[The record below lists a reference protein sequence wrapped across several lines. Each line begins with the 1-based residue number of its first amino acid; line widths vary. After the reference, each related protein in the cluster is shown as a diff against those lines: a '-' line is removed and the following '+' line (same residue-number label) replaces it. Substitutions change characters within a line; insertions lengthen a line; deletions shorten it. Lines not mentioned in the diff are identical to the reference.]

1 VSRAGFEASRIDI
14 PHSLRRSFL
23 PMQLLHTILIMLF
36 VVSGTRISAQFI
48 PLPLP
53 LLQILIGAL
62 LAMPVLGLHV
72 RLEPEL
78 FLLLFIPPL
87 LFVDGWRMPKGQFRK
102 LRTPILLLA
111 FALVFFTILG
121 AGYFIHWLLPQ
132 VPLAACFALAAVLS
146 PTDAVAVSAIAHG
159 RLPGTLNNLLQ
170 GEALM
175 NDASGLVAFKF
186 AVGATLTGVFSIGDA
201 SLQFVL
207 VAVGGLLVGVA
218 LSYLLG
224 RLRGWMIAR
233 GWEDPAPHVLLLLLL
248 PFAAY
253 VAAEHLGLSGILSAV
268 AAGMMQ
274 SRLDLL
280 PRQTTTR
287 LLNRSVW
294 TLLEFTFNGLIFLL
308 LGLQLPDILE
318 AALAGHD
325 DPWFY
330 GLWALGCVAAIYAVL
345 MLLRFIWVYGYWRS
359 SGAFRRWRGRPT
371 RFAGQSRI
379 ALSSVLTLGGVRGA
393 VTLAGVMSLPLV
405 LNNGEAF
412 PERDLLILIAAGVIL
427 LSLLMASAALPRILP
442 LVPQDN
448 AALREQEL
456 NQHRTK
462 VLESAIRYL
471 ESVEDEPAVDAESA
485 IAQVEIKAKLMSEYH
500 DLLLRSREVDDA
512 REQQREMDRLEYRLR
527 LQALRVQRL
536 ELYRMRKE
544 DELDDDVLA
553 EILRDLDIAE
563 ARLHKG

>member
-1 VSRAGFEASRIDI
+1 
-14 PHSLRRSFL
+14 
-23 PMQLLHTILIMLF
+23 MQLLYTILIMLL
-36 VVSGTRISAQFI
+36 VVSGTRITAQFI
-48 PLPLP
+48 PVPLP

-62 LAMPVLGLHV
+62 LAIPVLGLHV

-87 LFVDGWRMPKGQFRK
+87 LFVDGWRMPKGQFRQ

-146 PTDAVAVSAIAHG
+146 PTDAVAVSAITHG
-159 RLPGTLNNLLQ
+159 RLPATLNNLLQ

-186 AVGATLTGVFSIGDA
+186 AVAATLTGVFSFGDA

-224 RLRGWMIAR
+224 RLRAWMIGR

-287 LLNRSVW
+287 MLNRSVW

-308 LGLQLPDILE
+308 LGLQLPDILG
-318 AALAGHD
+318 AALGSHD
-325 DPWFY
+325 DSWSFA
-330 GLWALGCVAAIYAVL
+330 LWALLCVVATYAV
-345 MLLRFIWVYGYWRS
+345 MMVLRFVWVYGYWRA
-359 SGAFRRWRGRPT
+359 SGAFRRWRGLPT
-371 RFAGQSRI
+371 RFAGQSRV
-379 ALSSVLTLGGVRGA
+379 ALSAVLTLGGVRGA
-393 VTLAGVMSLPLV
+393 VTLAGVMSLPLL
-405 LNNGEAF
+405 LNSGEAF

-427 LSLLMASAALPRILP
+427 LSLLVASAALPRILP
-442 LVPQDN
+442 LLPQDN
-448 AALREQEL
+448 AALHEHEL
-456 NQHRTK
+456 NRHRAK

-471 ESVEDEPAVDAESA
+471 ERDDERAADADGA
-485 IAQVEIKAKLMSEYH
+485 IASVEIKAKLMSEYR
-500 DLLLRSREVDDA
+500 DLLSRTRDTEELRED
-512 REQQREMDRLEYRLR
+512 QREMDRMEYRLR
-527 LQALRVQRL
+527 LQALRTQRL
-536 ELYRMRKE
+536 ELYRMRK
-544 DELDDDVLA
+544 DNELDDDLLS

>member
-1 VSRAGFEASRIDI
+1 
-14 PHSLRRSFL
+14 
-23 PMQLLHTILIMLF
+23 MQLLYTILIMLL

-53 LLQILIGAL
+53 ILQILIGAL
-62 LAMPVLGLHV
+62 LAIPALGLHV
-72 RLEPEL
+72 RLDPEL

-102 LRTPILLLA
+102 LRMPILFLA

-146 PTDAVAVSAIAHG
+146 PTDAVAVSAITHG
-159 RLPGTLNNLLQ
+159 RLPSTLNNLLQ

-186 AVGATLTGVFSIGDA
+186 AVAATLTGMFSFADA

-207 VAVGGLLVGVA
+207 VAVGGLLIGMA

-224 RLRGWMIAR
+224 RMRAWMIAR
-233 GWEDPAPHVLLLLLL
+233 GWEEPAPHVLLMLLL

-287 LLNRSVW
+287 LLNRGVW
-294 TLLEFTFNGLIFLL
+294 AMLEFTFNGLIFLL
-308 LGLQLPDILE
+308 LGLQLPDIIKAVIGEHSAPWQLLWP
-318 AALAGHD
+318 ALCYVLA
-325 DPWFY
+325 
-330 GLWALGCVAAIYAVL
+330 VYAVL
-345 MLLRFIWVYGYWRS
+345 MALRFAWVYSYWRT
-359 SGAFRRWRGRPT
+359 SGMLRRWRGKPT
-371 RFAGQSRI
+371 RFAGQSRV
-379 ALSSVLTLGGVRGA
+379 ALTAVLTLGGVRGA
-393 VTLAGVMSLPLV
+393 VTLAGVMSLPLL
-405 LNNGEAF
+405 LNSGDAF

-427 LSLLMASAALPRILP
+427 LSLLIASVALPRLLP
-442 LVPQDN
+442 LLPEDN
-448 AALREQEL
+448 VALHESEL
-456 NQHRTK
+456 NRHRAQ
-462 VLESAIRYL
+462 VLQAAIRAL
-471 ESVEDEPAVDAESA
+471 EADNEKAADAEGA
-485 IAQVEIKAKLMSEYH
+485 IAMAEVRAKLMNEYR
-500 DLLLRSREVDDA
+500 DLLERTRTPDAQESRDYQHQAD
-512 REQQREMDRLEYRLR
+512 QLEHRLR
-527 LQALRVQRL
+527 LQALRTQRL

-544 DELDDDVLA
+544 HQLDDDILA
-553 EILRDLDIAE
+553 DILRDLDNAE
-563 ARLHKG
+563 ARLLKR

>member
-1 VSRAGFEASRIDI
+1 
-14 PHSLRRSFL
+14 
-23 PMQLLHTILIMLF
+23 MQLLYTILIMLL
-36 VVSGTRISAQFI
+36 VVSGTRITAQFI
-48 PLPLP
+48 PVPLP

-62 LAMPVLGLHV
+62 LAIPVLGLHV

-87 LFVDGWRMPKGQFRK
+87 LFVDGWRMPKGQFRQ

-146 PTDAVAVSAIAHG
+146 PTDAVAVSAITHG
-159 RLPGTLNNLLQ
+159 RLPATLNNLLQ

-186 AVGATLTGVFSIGDA
+186 AVAATLTGVFSFGDA

-224 RLRGWMIAR
+224 RLRAWMIGR

-287 LLNRSVW
+287 MLNRSVW

-308 LGLQLPDILE
+308 LGLQLPDILG
-318 AALAGHD
+318 AALGSHD
-325 DPWFY
+325 DSWSFA
-330 GLWALGCVAAIYAVL
+330 LWALLCVVAIYAVM
-345 MLLRFIWVYGYWRS
+345 MLLRFVWVYGYWRA
-359 SGAFRRWRGRPT
+359 SGAFRRWRGLPT
-371 RFAGQSRI
+371 RFAGQSRV
-379 ALSSVLTLGGVRGA
+379 ALSAVLTLGGVRGA
-393 VTLAGVMSLPLV
+393 VTLAGVMSLPLL
-405 LNNGEAF
+405 LNSGEVF

-427 LSLLMASAALPRILP
+427 LSLLVASAALPRILP
-442 LVPQDN
+442 LLPQDN
-448 AALREQEL
+448 AALHEREL
-456 NQHRTK
+456 NRHRAK

-471 ESVEDEPAVDAESA
+471 EREDERAADADGA
-485 IAQVEIKAKLMSEYH
+485 IASVEIKAKLMSEYR
-500 DLLLRSREVDDA
+500 DLLSRTRDTEELRED
-512 REQQREMDRLEYRLR
+512 QREMDRMEYRMR
-527 LQALRVQRL
+527 LQALRTQRL
-536 ELYRMRKE
+536 ELYRMRK
-544 DELDDDVLA
+544 DNELDDDLLS

>member
-1 VSRAGFEASRIDI
+1 
-14 PHSLRRSFL
+14 
-23 PMQLLHTILIMLF
+23 MQLLYTVLIMLL
-36 VVSGTRISAQFI
+36 VVSGTRITAQFI
-48 PLPLP
+48 PIPLP
-53 LLQILIGAL
+53 LLQIFIGAL
-62 LAMPVLGLHV
+62 LAVPGLGLHV
-72 RLEPEL
+72 RLDPEL

-87 LFVDGWRMPKGQFRK
+87 LFVDGWRLPKGQFRK

-146 PTDAVAVSAIAHG
+146 PTDAVAVAAITHG
-159 RLPGTLNNLLQ
+159 RLPNTLNNLLQ

-186 AVGATLTGVFSIGDA
+186 AVAATLTGVFSFGDA
-201 SLQFVL
+201 SVQFVL
-207 VAVGGLLVGVA
+207 VAAGGVVMGVA

-224 RLRGWMIAR
+224 RLRAWMIDR

-308 LGLQLPDILE
+308 LGLQLPDIIE
-318 AALAGHD
+318 AAFLGHTD
-325 DPWFY
+325 SWSFAP
-330 GLWALGCVAAIYAVL
+330 WALLCVVAIYSVM
-345 MLLRFIWVYGYWRS
+345 MLLRFVWVYSYWRL
-359 SGAFRRWRGRPT
+359 SGALRRWRGLPT
-371 RFAGQSRI
+371 RFAGQSRV
-379 ALSSVLTLGGVRGA
+379 ALSAVLTLGGVRGA
-393 VTLAGVMSLPLV
+393 VTLAGVMSLPLL
-405 LNNGEAF
+405 LNSGADF
-412 PERDLLILIAAGVIL
+412 PERDLLILMAAGVIL
-427 LSLLMASAALPRILP
+427 LSLLVASAALPRILP
-442 LVPQDN
+442 LLPQDN
-448 AALREQEL
+448 TELHEREL
-456 NQHRTK
+456 NGHRAK

-471 ESVEDEPAVDAESA
+471 EAEDERAADADMAVAA
-485 IAQVEIKAKLMSEYH
+485 VEIKAKLMSEYRE
-500 DLLLRSREVDDA
+500 LLNRTRVVGASP
-512 REQQREMDRLEYRLR
+512 EQQSAVNQLEYRLR
-527 LQALRVQRL
+527 VQALRTQRL
-536 ELYRMRKE
+536 ELYRMRH
-544 DELDDDVLA
+544 DNELDDDLLV

-563 ARLHKG
+563 ARLHKE

>member
-1 VSRAGFEASRIDI
+1 
-14 PHSLRRSFL
+14 
-23 PMQLLHTILIMLF
+23 MQLLYTILIMLL
-36 VVSGTRISAQFI
+36 VVSGTRITAQFI
-48 PLPLP
+48 PVPLP

-62 LAMPVLGLHV
+62 LAIPVLGLHV

-87 LFVDGWRMPKGQFRK
+87 LFVDGWRMPKGQFRQ

-146 PTDAVAVSAIAHG
+146 PTDAVAVSAITHG
-159 RLPGTLNNLLQ
+159 RLPATLNNLLQ

-186 AVGATLTGVFSIGDA
+186 AVAATLTGVFSFGDA

-224 RLRGWMIAR
+224 RLRAWMIGR

-287 LLNRSVW
+287 MLNRSVW

-308 LGLQLPDILE
+308 LGLQLPDILG
-318 AALAGHD
+318 AALGSHD
-325 DPWFY
+325 DSWSFA
-330 GLWALGCVAAIYAVL
+330 LWALLCVVATYAV
-345 MLLRFIWVYGYWRS
+345 MMVLRFVWVYGYWRA
-359 SGAFRRWRGRPT
+359 SGAFRRWRGLPT
-371 RFAGQSRI
+371 RFAGQSRV
-379 ALSSVLTLGGVRGA
+379 ALSAVLTLGGVRGA
-393 VTLAGVMSLPLV
+393 VTLAGVMSLPLL
-405 LNNGEAF
+405 LNSGEAF

-427 LSLLMASAALPRILP
+427 LSLLVASAALPRILP
-442 LVPQDN
+442 LLPQDN
-448 AALREQEL
+448 AALHEREL
-456 NQHRTK
+456 NRHRAK

-471 ESVEDEPAVDAESA
+471 EREDERAADADGA
-485 IAQVEIKAKLMSEYH
+485 IASVEIKAKLMSEYR
-500 DLLLRSREVDDA
+500 DLLSRTRDTEESRED
-512 REQQREMDRLEYRLR
+512 QREMDRMEYRLR
-527 LQALRVQRL
+527 LQALRTQRL
-536 ELYRMRKE
+536 ELYRMRK
-544 DELDDDVLA
+544 DNELDDDLLS

>member
-1 VSRAGFEASRIDI
+1 
-14 PHSLRRSFL
+14 
-23 PMQLLHTILIMLF
+23 MQLLYTILIMLL
-36 VVSGTRISAQFI
+36 VVSGTRITAQFI
-48 PLPLP
+48 PIPLP

-62 LAMPVLGLHV
+62 LAIPGLGLHV

-87 LFVDGWRMPKGQFRK
+87 LFVDGWRMPKGQFRE

-146 PTDAVAVSAIAHG
+146 PTDAVAVAAITHG
-159 RLPGTLNNLLQ
+159 RLPNTLNNLLQ

-186 AVGATLTGVFSIGDA
+186 AVAATLTGVFSFGDA

-207 VAVGGLLVGVA
+207 VAVGGLLMGVA

-224 RLRGWMIAR
+224 RLRAWMIGR

-287 LLNRSVW
+287 MLNRSVW

-308 LGLQLPDILE
+308 LGLQLPDILD
-318 AALAGHD
+318 AALGSHD
-325 DPWFY
+325 DTLAFS
-330 GLWALGCVAAIYAVL
+330 LWALLCVVAIYAVM
-345 MLLRFIWVYGYWRS
+345 MLLRFAWVYSYWRL

-371 RFAGQSRI
+371 RFVGQSRL
-379 ALSSVLTLGGVRGA
+379 ALSAVLTIGGVRGA
-393 VTLAGVMSLPLV
+393 VTLAGVMSLPLL
-405 LNNGEAF
+405 LNSGEVF

-427 LSLLMASAALPRILP
+427 VSLLVASAALPHILP
-442 LVPQDN
+442 LLPQDN
-448 AALREQEL
+448 AALHEREL
-456 NQHRTK
+456 NQHRAK
-462 VLESAIRYL
+462 VLEAAIRYL
-471 ESVEDEPAVDAESA
+471 ESEDERAADADGAVAS
-485 IAQVEIKAKLMSEYH
+485 VEIKAKLMSEYR
-500 DLLLRSREVDDA
+500 DLLSRTREEDEA
-512 REQQREMDRLEYRLR
+512 REQQREMDSLEYRLR
-527 LQALRVQRL
+527 LQALRTQRL
-536 ELYRMRKE
+536 ELYRMRK
-544 DELDDDVLA
+544 DNELDDDLLT

>member
-1 VSRAGFEASRIDI
+1 
-14 PHSLRRSFL
+14 
-23 PMQLLHTILIMLF
+23 MQLLYTILIMLL
-36 VVSGTRISAQFI
+36 VVSGTRITAQFI
-48 PLPLP
+48 PVPLP

-62 LAMPVLGLHV
+62 LAIPVLGLHV

-87 LFVDGWRMPKGQFRK
+87 LFVDGWRMPKGQFRQ

-146 PTDAVAVSAIAHG
+146 PTDAVAVSAITHG
-159 RLPGTLNNLLQ
+159 RLPATLNNLLQ

-186 AVGATLTGVFSIGDA
+186 AVAATLTGVFSFGDA

-224 RLRGWMIAR
+224 RLRAWMIGR

-287 LLNRSVW
+287 MLNRSVW

-308 LGLQLPDILE
+308 LGLQLPDILG
-318 AALAGHD
+318 AALGSHD
-325 DPWFY
+325 DSWSFA
-330 GLWALGCVAAIYAVL
+330 LWALLCVVATYAV
-345 MLLRFIWVYGYWRS
+345 MMVLRFVWVYGYWRA
-359 SGAFRRWRGRPT
+359 SGAFRRWRGLPT
-371 RFAGQSRI
+371 RFAGQSRV
-379 ALSSVLTLGGVRGA
+379 ALSAVLTLGGVRGA
-393 VTLAGVMSLPLV
+393 VTLAGVMSLPLL
-405 LNNGEAF
+405 LNSGEAF

-427 LSLLMASAALPRILP
+427 LSLLVASAALPRILP
-442 LVPQDN
+442 LLPQDN
-448 AALREQEL
+448 AALHEREL
-456 NQHRTK
+456 NRHRAK

-471 ESVEDEPAVDAESA
+471 ERDDERAADADGA
-485 IAQVEIKAKLMSEYH
+485 IASVEIKAKLMSEYR
-500 DLLLRSREVDDA
+500 DLLSRTRDTEESRED
-512 REQQREMDRLEYRLR
+512 QREMDRMEYRLR
-527 LQALRVQRL
+527 LQALRTQRL
-536 ELYRMRKE
+536 ELYRMRK
-544 DELDDDVLA
+544 DNELDDDLLS